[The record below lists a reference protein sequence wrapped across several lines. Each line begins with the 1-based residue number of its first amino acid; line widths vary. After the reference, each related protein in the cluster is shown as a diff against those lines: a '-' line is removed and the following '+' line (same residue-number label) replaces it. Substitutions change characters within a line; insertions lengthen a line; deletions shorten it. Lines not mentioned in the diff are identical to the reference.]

1 MDRYNPFDEDE
12 NPFESIRDPLLEE
25 NIETNS
31 STYLTNKN
39 LAISVLSL
47 IVFVGLFNF
56 LSNKSI

>member
-39 LAISVLSL
+39 SNIYIKRLVL
-47 IVFVGLFNF
+47 F
-56 LSNKSI
+56 LVYLTS

>member
-1 MDRYNPFDEDE
+1 MDLYNPFDEDE

-47 IVFVGLFNF
+47 VFFWF
-56 LSNKSI
+56 I